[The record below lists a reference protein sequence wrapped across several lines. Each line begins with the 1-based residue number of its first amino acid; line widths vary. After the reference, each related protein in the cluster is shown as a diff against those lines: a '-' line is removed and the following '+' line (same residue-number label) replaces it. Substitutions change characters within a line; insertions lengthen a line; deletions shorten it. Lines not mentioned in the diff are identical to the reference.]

1 MAKTLQPYNQIRKRG
16 DKLME
21 QEKCL
26 HEVFNHTHHFSTE
39 EGFCAIK
46 CANVKCGEIFL
57 IGDRQ

>member
-1 MAKTLQPYNQIRKRG
+1 
-16 DKLME
+16 ME